1 MDSSTPSPLL
11 PNETFLVY
19 RFALV
24 ATESERPTQ
33 KIVKVGEF
41 NSAEDALDLARDHAV
56 ALAATHTSA
65 VVSGAKDGA
74 AENSV
79 RIVPSEWGYDVK
91 RDYRTLARFWVYSRA
106 A

>member
-56 ALAATHTSA
+56 ALAASHANALVPGSTN
-65 VVSGAKDGA
+65 DA
-74 AENSV
+74 ADNTV

>member
-41 NSAEDALDLARDHAV
+41 NSAEDALDLARDHAI
-56 ALAATHTSA
+56 ALVATHTSA

-74 AENSV
+74 AAV
-79 RIVPSEWGYDVK
+79 
-91 RDYRTLARFWVYSRA
+91 LAALRSQIAPRA
-106 A
+106 AVRSG